1 MQRFLTPILV
11 FSVMA
16 IGILGITNPGFK
28 QPYRLFDNFEGKVS
42 HNYFIFS
49 VYHQFNGYTVTG
61 NGKYFVYR
69 RFIGIASNF
78 FEISSV
84 KEEVK

>member
-42 HNYFIFS
+42 HNYFILS